1 MLLLAVN
8 MTYVFIALIVVALI
22 VSFVLTAKKHNA
34 IQKGGIEADAE
45 VSRIEESE
53 NTDNDGIR
61 DISYTYYVKYQTQDG
76 KIVEAKLGNAPAHLY
91 VGSTLRVKYLPE
103 KPKYVIPAK

>member
-1 MLLLAVN
+1 METNRKAKEGDNDFSATAEASTVAAN
-8 MTYVFIALIVVALI
+8 IGLITVGL
-22 VSFVLTAKKHNA
+22 
-34 IQKGGIEADAE
+34 
-45 VSRIEESE
+45 
-53 NTDNDGIR
+53 NDGIR